1 MPVDEIRRQVA
12 ALTDASTQ
20 RHRLERGTAE
30 YEAALQTEER
40 LADRVWR
47 LGASLGPI
55 SQRTDRT
62 RNFEVTR
69 GPARGVMGPT
79 SGGRSPSASELS

>member
-1 MPVDEIRRQVA
+1 VRNSKAVRRTELEPVDEIRRQIA
-12 ALTDASTQ
+12 ALTDASTH

-47 LGASLGPI
+47 LGTSLGPI
-55 SQRTDRT
+55 RQRNAKRQ
-62 RNFEVTR
+62 
-69 GPARGVMGPT
+69 
-79 SGGRSPSASELS
+79 AST